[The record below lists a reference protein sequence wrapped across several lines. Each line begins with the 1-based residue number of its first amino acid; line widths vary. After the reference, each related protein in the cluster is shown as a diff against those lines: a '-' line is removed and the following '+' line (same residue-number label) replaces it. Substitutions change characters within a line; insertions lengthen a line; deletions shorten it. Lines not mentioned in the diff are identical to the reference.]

1 MYKKNLLLVLVLVL
15 ALTLTGCL
23 SGIFGGKPT
32 ILEVT
37 PKDVEIAL
45 DAEDRTVELTA
56 VVKDNKGKVMKVKE
70 ADIKWVIKDIEEVK
84 DTAENGDG
92 EEEIELVATLS
103 KQTGSKVI
111 VEGKRVGEAEITVSF
126 KKLTAKVDVVV
137 TEIVDPK
144 AKLIETIN
152 EAEGLKDATQIG
164 INNGQAPVH
173 AHAAFQTA
181 IDDAIAI
188 KDKEDA
194 TQEEIDG
201 AATNLETAISMF
213 NLEIVTK
220 ADPLKVHTLTVDGN
234 ISHFTTDS
242 KRGTV
247 EINNDLQYIKTGSES
262 IKLAATGA
270 PYPLR
275 VRVSHPNWINDWTQ
289 YDHLAAWFY
298 VEDVESLH
306 KDTTIQINHPMG
318 IERCTIKR
326 TEFVDGWNEIV
337 LSLRDEIGFSD
348 EELVTMTDFFEFN
361 IRFSSDPVPIY
372 FDEIRLLQLEEPPIL
387 VDKEDLHSAI
397 TQAETLKAGTP
408 VGEES
413 GQAPEA
419 AHTAFQT
426 AIDAAKAVNDNA
438 DATQV
443 QVDDAVVTL
452 QAAIAT
458 FKAAIVP
465 VPEPNV
471 IFFENFE
478 GLTDVDEF
486 WTADYKSLP
495 GEEKPMYFKTGGTI
509 TLEENGLKLVG
520 GRFTIGTDRA
530 KDATKTDA
538 DKNNREK
545 SPGGFLDLSRS
556 FKITV
561 VLVDST
567 PGDDGKGG
575 FGNFQLYLDNNS
587 TSAGES
593 IHLSDS
599 RIYQESLA
607 ADGTI
612 EGIVAAGGVIEVGP
626 ITMGTETSFIQVRAD
641 AGGTVVIESIKIEYV
656 E

>member
-1 MYKKNLLLVLVLVL
+1 MHKKNLLLVLVLVL
-15 ALTLTGCL
+15 ALTLSGCL

-137 TEIVDPK
+137 TEEPEVPQVDKTDLVDLIGEAETLKAGTPVGEEPGQAPEAAHTAFQDAIDAAKTVNENADATQVQVDDAVENLNGAITTFRGAIVVDPK
-144 AKLIETIN
+144 AELIETIN
-152 EAEGLKDATQIG
+152 EAEDLKNATQIG
-164 INNGQAPVH
+164 IYNGQAPVH
-173 AHAAFQTA
+173 AHTALQAA
-181 IDDAIAI
+181 IDEAIAV

-194 TQEEIDG
+194 TQEEIDE
-201 AATNLETAISMF
+201 AVTNLETAISMF

-372 FDEIRLLQLEEPPIL
+372 FDEIRLLQLEEPSVP
-387 VDKEDLHSAI
+387 VDVEVFKETFDNVENGTNIRPGEGKPPVADLDNPDSF
-397 TQAETLKAGTP
+397 LRDNMSGT
-408 VGEES
+408 
-413 GQAPEA
+413 
-419 AHTAFQT
+419 
-426 AIDAAKAVNDNA
+426 INVND
-438 DATQV
+438 
-443 QVDDAVVTL
+443 
-452 QAAIAT
+452 
-458 FKAAIVP
+458 
-465 VPEPNV
+465 
-471 IFFENFE
+471 
-478 GLTDVDEF
+478 
-486 WTADYKSLP
+486 
-495 GEEKPMYFKTGGTI
+495 
-509 TLEENGLKLVG
+509 
-520 GRFTIGTDRA
+520 
-530 KDATKTDA
+530 
-538 DKNNREK
+538 
-545 SPGGFLDLSRS
+545 
-556 FKITV
+556 
-561 VLVDST
+561 
-567 PGDDGKGG
+567 
-575 FGNFQLYLDNNS
+575 
-587 TSAGES
+587 
-593 IHLSDS
+593 
-599 RIYQESLA
+599 
-607 ADGTI
+607 
-612 EGIVAAGGVIEVGP
+612 GI
-626 ITMGTETSFIQVRAD
+626 ITMGTQRMAFIVPGLNTAINPILKVKIKNDNGSGQAVADLALAVGNTFSSSGSVDESGFRAHGTYKITNTDFEIIEIELNTGFTDTNLIQFRGVVGTSGTAGLFID
-641 AGGTVVIESIKIEYV
+641 EIVVVDRE
-656 E
+656 

>member
-1 MYKKNLLLVLVLVL
+1 MHKKNLLLVLVLVL
-15 ALTLTGCL
+15 ALTLSGCL

-70 ADIKWVIKDIEEVK
+70 ADIKWVIKDVEEVK

-111 VEGKRVGEAEITVSF
+111 IEGKRVGEAEITVSY
-126 KKLTAKVDVVV
+126 KKLTTKVGVVV
-137 TEIVDPK
+137 TEEPEVPQVDKTDLVDLIGEAETLKAGTPVGEEPGQAPEAAHTAFQDAIDAAKTVNENADATQVQVDDAVENLNGAITTFRGAIVVDPK
-144 AKLIETIN
+144 AELIETIN
-152 EAEGLKDATQIG
+152 EAEDLKNATQIG
-164 INNGQAPVH
+164 IYNGQAPVH
-173 AHAAFQTA
+173 AHTALQAA
-181 IDDAIAI
+181 IDEAIAV

-194 TQEEIDG
+194 TQEEIDE
-201 AATNLETAISMF
+201 AVTNLETAISMF

-372 FDEIRLLQLEEPPIL
+372 FDEIRLLQLEEPSVP
-387 VDKEDLHSAI
+387 VDVEVFKETFDNVENGTNIRPGEGKPPVADLDNPDSF
-397 TQAETLKAGTP
+397 LRDNMSGT
-408 VGEES
+408 
-413 GQAPEA
+413 
-419 AHTAFQT
+419 
-426 AIDAAKAVNDNA
+426 INVND
-438 DATQV
+438 
-443 QVDDAVVTL
+443 
-452 QAAIAT
+452 
-458 FKAAIVP
+458 
-465 VPEPNV
+465 
-471 IFFENFE
+471 
-478 GLTDVDEF
+478 
-486 WTADYKSLP
+486 
-495 GEEKPMYFKTGGTI
+495 
-509 TLEENGLKLVG
+509 
-520 GRFTIGTDRA
+520 
-530 KDATKTDA
+530 
-538 DKNNREK
+538 
-545 SPGGFLDLSRS
+545 
-556 FKITV
+556 
-561 VLVDST
+561 
-567 PGDDGKGG
+567 
-575 FGNFQLYLDNNS
+575 
-587 TSAGES
+587 
-593 IHLSDS
+593 
-599 RIYQESLA
+599 
-607 ADGTI
+607 
-612 EGIVAAGGVIEVGP
+612 GI
-626 ITMGTETSFIQVRAD
+626 ITMGTQRMAFIVPGLNTAINPILKVKIKNDNGSGQAVADLALAVGNTFSSSGSVDESGFRAHGTYKITNTDFEIIEIELNTGFTDTNLIQFRGVVGTSGTAGLFID
-641 AGGTVVIESIKIEYV
+641 EIVVVDRE
-656 E
+656 